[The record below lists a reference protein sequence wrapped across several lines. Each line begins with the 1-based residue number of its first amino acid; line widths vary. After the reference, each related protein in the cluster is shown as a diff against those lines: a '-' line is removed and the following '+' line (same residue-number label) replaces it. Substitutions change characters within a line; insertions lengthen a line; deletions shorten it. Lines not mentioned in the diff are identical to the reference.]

1 MTEPV
6 IPRFA
11 VVGHPNQ
18 GKSSLVSTLVQDDHI
33 EVSPVSGTTRSA
45 HRYRLLLGDQTLY
58 ELVDTPGFQRARQVL
73 DWCNERAADA
83 AERPR
88 VLADFVARHRDDPR
102 FSDDC
107 ALLEPILNGAGIVYV
122 VDVSQP
128 FSALFDAELQLLSWT
143 AQPRLALLNPIGN
156 DHHAAQWQTALSQY
170 FSLVRRFDPLV
181 APFDQHLALLRS
193 LAEVHPPWRDA
204 LISGVDALAEQ
215 RQQRHD
221 QAAEAL
227 LLYFERVLRLQ
238 LQLPMAGPRE
248 QIRAAGLAQYNQALQ
263 RLEQG
268 LRQRL
273 ADIYGYH
280 DLDWHS
286 EWPALAQE
294 DLTDAR
300 EWRVWGLSRARL
312 ASLSGAAGAMS
323 GLAVDAAV
331 GGSSLL
337 LGAISGGVLGGLAGG
352 FAGRDGVTFQWV
364 SRVPG
369 YEHWQLGPIANLD
382 FALAMIGRA
391 LRCWY
396 QLRQRNHARRDA
408 LTLGGADFNTWLS
421 GLERKQQVQWLYW
434 LRRLMKRSLN
444 ESEASQFTAL
454 ISAIG
459 YQMDILFDVN
469 LK

>member
-1 MTEPV
+1 MTDAV

-45 HRYRLLLGDQTLY
+45 QRFRLLLAEQTLY
-58 ELVDTPGFQRARQVL
+58 ELIDTPGFQRARQIL
-73 DWCNERAADA
+73 DWCNERAGNA
-83 AERPR
+83 AERPAL
-88 VLADFVARHRDDPR
+88 LADFVAQHGDDPR
-102 FSDDC
+102 FADDC

-128 FSALFDAELQLLSWT
+128 FGSVFDAELTLLSWT

-156 DHHAAQWQTALSQY
+156 DDHAEQWQRALSQY

-193 LAEVHPPWRDA
+193 FAEVHPPWRDA
-204 LISGVDALAEQ
+204 LITGVEALAEQ

-227 LLYFERVLRLQ
+227 LIYFERLLRLQ
-238 LQLPMAGPRE
+238 LQLPMVGPRE
-248 QIRAAGLAQYNQALQ
+248 QVRSAGLAQYNQALQ
-263 RLEQG
+263 RLEQR
-268 LRQRL
+268 LRSRL
-273 ADIYGYH
+273 ADIYGHH

-286 EWPALAQE
+286 EWQALAQQ

-312 ASLSGAAGAMS
+312 ASLSGAAGALS

-352 FAGRDGVTFQWV
+352 FAGRDGLTFQWV

-369 YEHWQLGPIANLD
+369 YEHWQLGPIANLN

-408 LTLGGADFNTWLS
+408 LELGAADFETWMS

-434 LRRLMKRSLN
+434 VRRLMKRPLN
-444 ESEASQFTAL
+444 EAEAARFTGL

-459 YQMDILFDVN
+459 HQMDVLFVDEAQ
-469 LK
+469 

>member
-1 MTEPV
+1 MTEMAL
-6 IPRFA
+6 PRFA

-45 HRYRLLLGDQTLY
+45 HRFRLVLGEQAVY
-58 ELVDTPGFQRARQVL
+58 ELIDTPGFQRARQIL
-73 DWCNERAADA
+73 DWCAERAASA
-83 AERPR
+83 AERPA
-88 VLADFVARHRDDPR
+88 VLADFVAQHRQDPR
-102 FSDDC
+102 FADDC
-107 ALLEPILNGAGIVYV
+107 ALLEPVLDGAGIVYV

-128 FSALFDAELQLLSWT
+128 FGSAFDAELTLLSWT

-156 DHHAAQWQTALSQY
+156 DRHADAWQRALSQY
-170 FSLVRRFDPLV
+170 FSLVRDFNPLV
-181 APFDQHLALLRS
+181 APFDQHLSLLRA
-193 LAEVHPPWRDA
+193 LAEVHPPWRSA
-204 LISGVDALAEQ
+204 LLAGVEALAEQ

-221 QAAEAL
+221 QATDEL
-227 LLYFERVLRLQ
+227 LIYFERLLRLQ
-238 LQLPMAGPRE
+238 LQLPMSGPRD

-263 RLEQG
+263 RLENG

-273 ADIYGYH
+273 AKIYGHH
-280 DLDWHS
+280 DLDWRS
-286 EWPALAQE
+286 EWQALAHG

-312 ASLSGAAGAMS
+312 ASLSGAAGALS

-331 GGSSLL
+331 GGTSLL
-337 LGAISGGVLGGLAGG
+337 LGAVSGGVLGGLAGG
-352 FAGRDGVTFQWV
+352 FAGRDGVTFHWV

-369 YEHWQLGPIANLD
+369 YEHWQLGPIANLN

-408 LTLGGADFNTWLS
+408 LELGSADFNAWL
-421 GLERKQQVQWLYW
+421 GELDRKQQVQWLYW
-434 LRRLMKRSLN
+434 VRRLMKRPLS
-444 ESEASQFTAL
+444 ETEASQFKTL

-459 YQMDILFDVN
+459 YKMDIPIKSDT
-469 LK
+469 